1 LLFSVV
7 ARQAQRGNS
16 PHRFHQTRFN
26 NMKVTIFG
34 AGAIGSHLAA
44 KLAHGG
50 VDVSIVA
57 RGAQLEAVKS
67 RGVRF
72 IHPDG
77 TFTVPVRASASGK
90 DLGPQDL
97 VISTVKAHQLTAA
110 IDEIKPLLH
119 EETPIA
125 YAINGI
131 PWWYFHKAKGPQA
144 EQRLTRLDPTG
155 RLWDELGVDRALGC
169 VITSSNELIEPGVV
183 QNHTRDNSFTFG
195 EPDGTLSPRLKKI
208 VEALKPGISYAV
220 ATTDIR
226 LEVWKKLLAN
236 MASSCLS
243 SLTNARACDIAAD
256 ADLLALYSKVVAEGQ
271 AVAASLG
278 LKVEFETE
286 RRFTRM
292 ATSAHRPSMT
302 QDLNAG
308 RPMEIDAQLAI
319 VRELAR
325 QGNVSTPNFDVC
337 LTLLIARASQAGLY
351 AR

>member
-1 LLFSVV
+1 LT
-7 ARQAQRGNS
+7 RQLAALCAPRGNP
-16 PHRFHQTRFN
+16 PHRFYQTRFN

-44 KLAHGG
+44 RLAHGG

-57 RGAQLEAVKS
+57 RGAQLEAIKA

-72 IHPDG
+72 ILGDES
-77 TFTVPVRASASGK
+77 FTVPVRASASGK

-110 IDEIKPLLH
+110 IDELKPLLH

-144 EQRLTRLDPTG
+144 EQRLKRLDPTG
-155 RLWDELGVDRALGC
+155 RLWDELGVNRAIGC

-183 QNHTRDNSFTFG
+183 QNHTHDNSFTFG
-195 EPDGTLSPRLKKI
+195 EPDGSLSPRLNTI
-208 VEALKPGISYAV
+208 LEALKPGIPYAV

-236 MASSCLS
+236 MASSCIS
-243 SLTNARACDIAAD
+243 SLANARACDIAAD
-256 ADLLALYSKVVAEGQ
+256 SDLLELYKQIVAEGK

-278 LKVEFETE
+278 LNVEFETE

-308 RPMEIDAQLAI
+308 RPMEIDAQLAV
-319 VRELAR
+319 VRDMAR
-325 QGNVSTPNFDVC
+325 QANVPTPSFEVC
-337 LTLLIARASQAGLY
+337 LSLLIARASQAGLY
-351 AR
+351 TR